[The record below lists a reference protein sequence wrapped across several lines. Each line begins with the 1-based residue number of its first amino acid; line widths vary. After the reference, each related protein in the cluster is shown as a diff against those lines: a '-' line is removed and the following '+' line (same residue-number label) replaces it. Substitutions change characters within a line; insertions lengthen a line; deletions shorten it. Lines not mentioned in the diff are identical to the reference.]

1 MLPDY
6 DRNILRDD
14 RTGLSQKYIYFL
26 GIALILLLLFLKWLY
41 PREQVSHLICFVVL
55 GVVFYGEIHSIL
67 LRIKTIGKGCFEVTV
82 GDIDEIKNPKLGR
95 VDSAEDKAKAIIN
108 DYYLKNSN
116 LMYDVKIT
124 FSNRR
129 YNFDGL
135 YFKNDK
141 AYFLEIVQGL
151 ISNRYKERVFSLL
164 RALDMY
170 ADDRDRDSVLE
181 IVLFGDNSAK
191 NKRFLNN
198 AFKSEITN
206 GKFIIT
212 VINDEDMK
220 KIETDYQN
228 GT

>member
-26 GIALILLLLFLKWLY
+26 GIVLILFLLFLKWLY
-41 PREQVSHLICFVVL
+41 PTEQVSHLICFVVL
-55 GVVFYGEIHSIL
+55 GVVFYGEIHNIL

-82 GDIDEIKNPKLGR
+82 GDIDEIKNSRLGR
-95 VDSAEDKAKAIIN
+95 ADDSENKAKAIIN

-135 YFKNDK
+135 YFENGE
-141 AYFLEIVQGL
+141 AYFLEIVQGP
-151 ISNRYKERVFSLL
+151 INNRYKERISSLL
-164 RALDMY
+164 KAVSMY
-170 ADDRDRDSVLE
+170 AEDRDRDSFLE
-181 IVLFGDNSAK
+181 IVLFGNNSKDNDS
-191 NKRFLNN
+191 FLRN
-198 AFKSEITN
+198 AFEREITN
-206 GKFIIT
+206 GILKIT
-212 VINDEDMK
+212 KINDKEMK
-220 KIETDYQN
+220 RIETDYQN
-228 GT
+228 GK